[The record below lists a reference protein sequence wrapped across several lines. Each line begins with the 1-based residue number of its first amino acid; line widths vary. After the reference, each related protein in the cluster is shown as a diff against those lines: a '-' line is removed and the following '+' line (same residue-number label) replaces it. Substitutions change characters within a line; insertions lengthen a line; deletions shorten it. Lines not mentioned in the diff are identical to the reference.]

1 MSRSILVSV
10 AAGLVLLSAN
20 GCKRDSDRA
29 DGSTSAFLDNATPEA
44 REALAIQVDYKLTDE
59 NFAKWER
66 AQRNL
71 DRLPSSAFPAQRG
84 STGGN
89 VIDRAVA
96 RLESSPKARTTIE
109 ATGLT
114 VRDFVLQTIAL
125 AQATEAM
132 QSGRPAGAGIVPP
145 ENFRFVERHRDRIGR
160 AQVAARN
167 AARRARSAETFTDQM
182 AADTTGEAETG
193 FAESSDAG
201 GANPLSEQNQPPRP
215 DSVRSEAEPLREVPQ
230 RDTTTDSLSASRNE

>member
-1 MSRSILVSV
+1 MSRRILVSV
-10 AAGLVLLSAN
+10 AAGFALLSA
-20 GCKRDSDRA
+20 GCKRDNDQASIGA
-29 DGSTSAFLDNATPEA
+29 TSAFLDNATPEA
-44 REALAIQVDYKLTDE
+44 REALAIQVDYKLTDA
-59 NFAKWER
+59 NFAMWER

-71 DRLPSSAFPAQRG
+71 DRLPSSAFPPQRG
-84 STGGN
+84 GSRGN

-132 QSGRPAGAGIVPP
+132 QSGRAAGSGIVPP
-145 ENFRFVERHRDRIGR
+145 ENFRFVERYRERIGR

-167 AARRARSAETFTDQM
+167 ASRRARAES
-182 AADTTGEAETG
+182 EAEFEVMQGDTAVEAVTG
-193 FAESSDAG
+193 MEEST
-201 GANPLSEQNQPPRP
+201 GAVIGASPLPEQNQPRP
-215 DSVRSEAEPLREVPQ
+215 DTARTNPLGGSPQ
-230 RDTTTDSLSASRNE
+230 RDTTTDSVSVDSSE